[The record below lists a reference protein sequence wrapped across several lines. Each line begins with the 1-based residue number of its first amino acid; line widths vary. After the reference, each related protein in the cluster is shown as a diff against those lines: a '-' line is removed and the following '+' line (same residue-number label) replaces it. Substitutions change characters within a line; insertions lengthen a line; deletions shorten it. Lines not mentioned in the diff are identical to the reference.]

1 MTTRLH
7 QILLLAVAGLA
18 ALALAACGS
27 EDEPGTSGGGGD
39 VDALLKQ
46 TFANNTKVRSA
57 KIALTAGFDVKGVK
71 GLTGP
76 ITFKAN
82 GPFQSVDDGRR
93 PPQFDLDLAIEGG
106 PQALELGAT
115 FTGDKGFVNFQGQEY
130 ELSDEVFR
138 QFEQG
143 YLEAQKKGAGKPQSL
158 ATLGVDPRKWLTDP
172 KIEGDADVGGQATTK
187 ITAGV
192 DAQAFVEDLNS
203 AMERLGSLG
212 LSGSGKVPETLTDE
226 QKRQVVE
233 AVKSARVE
241 IYTGKD
247 DKLLRRLFVDA
258 EIVAPEGVD
267 DFESADVDFDV
278 TLTELNEEQQI
289 EAPSGAKP
297 FEELAKQL
305 GSLGLGGLG
314 GLGGSPGSGS
324 GSGGGAS
331 SESLEK
337 YSDCIKAAG
346 SDVDKARECA
356 DLLKTP

>member
-27 EDEPGTSGGGGD
+27 EDEPGTSGGGD
-39 VDALLKQ
+39 VDALLTQ

-57 KIALTAGFDVKGVK
+57 QLAFTLGIDVKGVK
-71 GLTGP
+71 GLSGP
-76 ITFKAN
+76 ITVKAN
-82 GPFQSVDDGRR
+82 GPFQSVDEGRR
-93 PPQFDLDLAIEGG
+93 PPKFDLDLVVEGG

-115 FTGDKGFVNFQGQEY
+115 FTGDKGFVNFQGQAY
-130 ELSDEVFR
+130 ELSDEVYR

-143 YLEAQKKGAGKPQSL
+143 YLESQKKGAGKPQNL

-172 KIEGDADVGGQATTK
+172 KIEGEADVGGQAATK

-192 DAQAFVEDLNS
+192 DAGAFVEDLNT
-203 AMERLGSLG
+203 AVERLGSLG
-212 LSGSGKVPETLTDE
+212 LSGSGKVPETLTEE

-247 DKLLRRLFVDA
+247 DKLLRRLVVNAD
-258 EIVAPEGVD
+258 IVAPEGED
-267 DFESADVDFDV
+267 AFESADVDFDV
-278 TLTELNEEQQI
+278 TLTELNEEQQV

-314 GLGGSPGSGS
+314 GLGGSSGS
-324 GSGGGAS
+324 NSGGAS
-331 SESLEK
+331 SEALEK
-337 YSDCIKAAG
+337 YSECIKAAG
-346 SDVDKARECA
+346 SDAGKARECA